1 MLVRTVTRVTSQ
13 PTAVAVGLSVALLLG
28 GTAAAGRPAPSVGRT
43 DVKHRLERRRAG
55 AVVPAGQIRVRH
67 DARVVRR
74 PRQDRTRRES
84 SATKAGPARSTTT
97 DRLPLAD
104 SSAARFMALYRR
116 SARAFGVSWR
126 LVASI
131 HQQETGFSSAAGT
144 YRGLNFARC
153 CAGPMQFNVT
163 NGPVST
169 WDRFNGAY
177 RRADRPRRYPH
188 STRRHPSV
196 YDDFDAIMAAGALLR
211 ASGARRRLDGA
222 AWLASYAYYGHDETG
237 LEYANQVL
245 ARAVGW
251 AQRGVCVRCAVD
263 PRLVGRFDAAFA
275 APFRAQFRAAERR
288 RRADARRHR
297 RAAIRRRRREQA
309 AQRRRAEEQRQRRHD
324 RAHRARRK
332 QKRPAQAD
340 TAEPARRAPEK
351 PHRRPAAAARPTP
364 APAKSGAAAAPTPT
378 PAPTPP
384 PPGQAPPAASAPP
397 AGSSPPASPP
407 APPAPAPVPP
417 PATVAAT

>member
-1 MLVRTVTRVTSQ
+1 MLVRTGTRVTSQ
-13 PTAVAVGLSVALLLG
+13 PTAVAVALALLLG

-43 DVKHRLERRRAG
+43 EVKHRLERWRAET
-55 AVVPAGQIRVRH
+55 VVRGGQVPVRH
-67 DARVVRR
+67 DASVVRR

-84 SATKAGPARSTTT
+84 SATKLRPARSTTSHAKKV
-97 DRLPLAD
+97 DRLPLSD

-116 SARAFGVSWR
+116 SARAFGVNWR

-131 HQQETGFSSAAGT
+131 HQQETAFSSAAGT

-163 NGPVST
+163 NGRVST

-297 RAAIRRRRREQA
+297 RAAIRRGRREQA
-309 AQRRRAEEQRQRRHD
+309 AQRRRAEERRQRRHD
-324 RAHRARRK
+324 GAHRARRTE
-332 QKRPAQAD
+332 KRPAQ
-340 TAEPARRAPEK
+340 TGSAEAARRAPEK

-364 APAKSGAAAAPTPT
+364 APAKSGAAAAPTP
-378 PAPTPP
+378 PPPQPP
-384 PPGQAPPAASAPP
+384 PPGGRAPPDASAPP
-397 AGSSPPASPP
+397 AGSSPAASPP
-407 APPAPAPVPP
+407 APPPA
-417 PATVAAT
+417 